1 MGWDIEISFNLSVSL
16 KGRRAL
22 YTTSRFDEISASGYK
37 LKCIQLPT
45 QKT

>member
-1 MGWDIEISFNLSVSL
+1 M

-37 LKCIQLPT
+37 LNANSSPLK
-45 QKT
+45 KT